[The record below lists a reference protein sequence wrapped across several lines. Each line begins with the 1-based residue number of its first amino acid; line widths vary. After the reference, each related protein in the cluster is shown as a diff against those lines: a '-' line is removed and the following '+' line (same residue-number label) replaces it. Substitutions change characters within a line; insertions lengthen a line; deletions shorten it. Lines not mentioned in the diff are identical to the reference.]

1 MSNANHPS
9 PHLPNPDAEA
19 RREAFEVA
27 RLQHAHRAFWIAVG
41 LVTIAALL
49 AAWQSVGAWRSDA
62 RDAKLIAGVD
72 PNTAGWAELALLPGL
87 GESVAKRI
95 VAYREARRGQLA
107 AGVPVFQKPADLLP
121 VNGIGERM
129 LKKIEGS
136 LRFPNGP
143 SSEFDSP
150 TDGG

>member
-1 MSNANHPS
+1 MSDANHPA
-9 PHLPNPDAEA
+9 PHLTNPDVEA

-27 RLQHAHRAFWIAVG
+27 RLQHAHRAFWIAIG
-41 LVTIAALL
+41 LIAIVILF
-49 AAWQSVGAWRSDA
+49 AAWQSVGAWRADA
-62 RDAKLIAGVD
+62 RNATLIAGVD

-129 LKKIEGS
+129 LEKIEGS
-136 LRFPNGP
+136 LRFSNGP
-143 SSEFDSP
+143 SLEFDSP
-150 TDGG
+150 TGGG

>member
-1 MSNANHPS
+1 MSDANHS
-9 PHLPNPDAEA
+9 APHLANTDVEA
-19 RREAFEVA
+19 RREAFETA
-27 RLQHAHRAFWIAVG
+27 RLQHAQRAFWIAVG
-41 LVTIAALL
+41 LVTIVALL
-49 AAWQSVGAWRSDA
+49 AAWQALGAWQTDA
-62 RDAKLIAGVD
+62 RDTTLSAGVD

-107 AGVPVFQKPADLLP
+107 AGIPVFQKPADLLP

-129 LKKIEGS
+129 LRKIESS

-143 SSEFDSP
+143 SAEFDSP
-150 TDGG
+150 TGGG